1 MTLVPD
7 VISSVVWR
15 GRGGVGEDGSPSLQ
29 WAIWGLQGLF
39 RLMWEVRKLPQYPK
53 CFCFF
58 LPPTP
63 HDLWDFSSLTRN

>member
-7 VISSVVWR
+7 AVSSVVWR

-39 RLMWEVRKLPQYPK
+39 RLMWEVRKLP
-53 CFCFF
+53 
-58 LPPTP
+58 
-63 HDLWDFSSLTRN
+63 HSTRNVFAYFFPPHLMTCGILVP